1 MPEYGSQMKVWIC
14 VFHFAMVVQL
24 QIASYICQTFTT
36 EPENIKN
43 K

>member
-1 MPEYGSQMKVWIC
+1 
-14 VFHFAMVVQL
+14 MVVQL

-43 K
+43 KELAGCLPSYKLTFSAK